1 MRLRLKNA
9 HKKDT
14 KTRELPVISRQ
25 YVAPWGKM
33 WVNLSSAQLKLST
46 GASDSGEA
54 VQHLHWYNICNHN
67 GF

>member
-1 MRLRLKNA
+1 MRLRLKKT

-14 KTRELPVISRQ
+14 ETSKLTMNSRQ
-25 YVAPWGKM
+25 YVAPRGKM

-46 GASDSGEA
+46 GASYGGEA
-54 VQHLHWYNICNHN
+54 VQHLHWYDICNNN